1 MARIHLT
8 PDLPEAVR
16 FTDVDLAIN
25 VVRRRG
31 GASTA
36 QRLRRLAG
44 DTKKVEVPIF
54 TGLNLA
60 INPGEAV
67 AVVPG
72 SKDSG
77 VIELF
82 RLASGTLV
90 PDSGSVER
98 RHHVIPML
106 TRSGLLNN
114 SITVRQNIWVGA
126 LLLGMTP
133 DQVRE
138 RFNWIVKFGGL
149 EKILDTYAKQV
160 SPLMRR
166 RVVWTVTM
174 ATQARSFAIQRS
186 LVVGDEEFQDR
197 CWEHLDGLKADGV
210 TFLVETTDEMLRRF
224 CERGVVV
231 GNGGVIADTT
241 VEEALK
247 LRRVDETE
255 EAEIQQEEAEDEDWQ
270 AE

>member
-1 MARIHLT
+1 
-8 PDLPEAVR
+8 
-16 FTDVDLAIN
+16 
-25 VVRRRG
+25 
-31 GASTA
+31 
-36 QRLRRLAG
+36 
-44 DTKKVEVPIF
+44 
-54 TGLNLA
+54 
-60 INPGEAV
+60 
-67 AVVPG
+67 
-72 SKDSG
+72 
-77 VIELF
+77 
-82 RLASGTLV
+82 
-90 PDSGSVER
+90 
-98 RHHVIPML
+98 ML

-138 RFNWIVKFGGL
+138 RFNWIVTFGGL

-186 LVVGDEEFQDR
+186 LVVGDQDFQDR

-210 TFLVETTDEMLRRF
+210 TFLVETTDEMLLRF

>member
-1 MARIHLT
+1 MARIQLT

-16 FTDVDLAIN
+16 FTEVDLSIS

-44 DTKKVEVPIF
+44 DTRRVDLPIF
-54 TGLNLA
+54 RNLNLA
-60 INPGEAV
+60 VSPGEAV
-67 AVVPG
+67 AIVPG

-77 VIELF
+77 VVELF
-82 RLASGTLV
+82 RLAAGTLI
-90 PDSGSVER
+90 PDAGSVER
-98 RHHVIPML
+98 QHHVVPML

-126 LLLGMTP
+126 LLLGLTP
-133 DQVRE
+133 EQVRE
-138 RFNWIVKFGGL
+138 RFGWIVKFGGL
-149 EKILDTYAKQV
+149 DKTLDTYAKQV

-174 ATQARSFAIQRS
+174 ATQARVFAIQRS
-186 LVVGDEEFQDR
+186 LVVGDEEFQER
-197 CWEHLDGLKADGV
+197 CWDHLDGLKSDGV

-224 CERGVVV
+224 CTRGVVI
-231 GNGGVIADTT
+231 GGGGVIADTT
-241 VEEALK
+241 VEEAIR
-247 LRRVDETE
+247 LRRIDETE

>member
-8 PDLPEAVR
+8 PDLTDEIR
-16 FTDVDLAIN
+16 FTDVDLTIS

-44 DTKKVEVPIF
+44 DTKRVEVPIF
-54 TGLNLA
+54 DKLNLSVA
-60 INPGEAV
+60 PGEAV
-67 AVVPG
+67 AIVPG
-72 SKDSG
+72 SKDAG
-77 VIELF
+77 VLEFF
-82 RLASGTLV
+82 RLAAGTLIA
-90 PDSGSVER
+90 DGGAVER

-114 SITVRQNIWVGA
+114 SITVRQNIWVGS
-126 LLLGMTP
+126 LLLGLTP
-133 DQVRE
+133 EQVRE
-138 RFNWIVKFGGL
+138 RLDWIVGFAGL

-166 RVVWTVTM
+166 RVVWTMTM
-174 ATQARSFAIQRS
+174 ATYAHAFAIQRS
-186 LVVGDEEFQDR
+186 LVVGDEDFQEK
-197 CWEHLDGLKADGV
+197 CWDYLDGLRAQGV
-210 TFLVETTDEMLRRF
+210 TFLVESTDVMLRRF
-224 CERGVVV
+224 CTRGVVL

-247 LRRVDETE
+247 LRRIDETE
-255 EAEIQQEEAEDEDWQ
+255 EAMVREEESEDEDWQ
-270 AE
+270 SE